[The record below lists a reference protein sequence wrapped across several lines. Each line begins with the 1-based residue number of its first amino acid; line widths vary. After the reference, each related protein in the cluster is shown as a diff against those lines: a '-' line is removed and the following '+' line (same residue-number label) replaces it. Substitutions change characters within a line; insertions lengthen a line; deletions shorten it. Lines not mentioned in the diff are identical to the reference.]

1 MTSQS
6 VHTAVHGRRHRN
18 KTAEDATGEGLK
30 NLSLSRKQ
38 REAREAFYPEKQTAG
53 SLGRTS
59 AVALGP
65 PPRPGCTRPPHPPHH
80 CQGDRKKPLSG
91 HNEVKTSGFVEPSA
105 AGSLAPAE
113 NAHRPSPLWAACL
126 AGPAPRGAP
135 GVGGLAVLELSS
147 PTSTGLTHRADPR
160 GQGCGYAL
168 PQQAAPPGP
177 GPQATPPAWKRPGP
191 EPRLLAQLAAR
202 VRPAGPGTHVS
213 GHTPP
218 AGCSKNIF

>member
-65 PPRPGCTRPPHPPHH
+65 PPRPGCTRAPPHH

-91 HNEVKTSGFVEPSA
+91 HDEVKTSGFVEPSA

-177 GPQATPPAWKRPGP
+177 GPQATPPAWKHPGP

-213 GHTPP
+213 GHRPP